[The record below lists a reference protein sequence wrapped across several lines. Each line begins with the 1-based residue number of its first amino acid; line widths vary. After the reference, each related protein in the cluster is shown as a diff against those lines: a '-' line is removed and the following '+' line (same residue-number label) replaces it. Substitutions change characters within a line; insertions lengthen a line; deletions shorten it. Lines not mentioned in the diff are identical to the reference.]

1 MGVIVVTGGFGTLGR
16 AVTAELAARGHH
28 VAVVDI
34 APVPDGFS
42 QALGL
47 GGVDLA
53 EAAAVEAAYTQIADT
68 LGPIDGLVNV
78 AGGFVW
84 EPVAGGTLDSWDRMY
99 RINLRTATV
108 SIRAAL
114 PHLAESGAA
123 IVNIGAAGAV
133 QPGVGMAPYAAS
145 KAGVRALTES
155 LAEELRG
162 KGVRVN
168 AVLPTII
175 DTPVNRADMPDAD
188 RSAWVRPAA
197 AAKVIAFL
205 LSADAG
211 SITGASIPLS
221 LAGVAA

>member
-16 AVTAELAARGHH
+16 AVAAELGARGHK

-34 APVPDGFS
+34 APAPEGS
-42 QALGL
+42 SAALAL

-53 EAAAVEAAYTQIADT
+53 EEAAVEAAYARVADA

-84 EPVAGGTLDSWDRMY
+84 EPVASGTLDSWDRMY
-99 RINLRTATV
+99 RMNLRTATV
-108 SIRAAL
+108 STRAVL
-114 PHLAESGAA
+114 PHLSKAGGA

-133 QPGVGMAPYAAS
+133 QPAMGMAPYAAS

-155 LAEELRG
+155 LAEEFRG

-188 RSAWVRPAA
+188 TSGWVKPEA

-205 LSADAG
+205 LSDEAG
-211 SITGASIPLS
+211 AITGACIPLS
-221 LAGVAA
+221 LAG

>member
-16 AVTAELAARGHH
+16 AVTAELAARGHR

-34 APVPDGFS
+34 ASAPDGS
-42 QALGL
+42 TAALAI

-53 EAAAVEAAYTQIADT
+53 EEAAVAAAFDRIVGT

-84 EPVAGGTLDSWDRMY
+84 EPVEGGTLDSWDRMY
-99 RINLRTATV
+99 RMNLRTATV
-108 SIRAAL
+108 ATRAIL
-114 PHLAESGAA
+114 PHLARPGAA
-123 IVNIGAAGAV
+123 IVNIGAAGSV
-133 QPGVGMAPYAAS
+133 QPSAGMAPYAAS

-188 RSAWVRPAA
+188 TATWVKPEA

-205 LSADAG
+205 LSAESGA
-211 SITGASIPLS
+211 ITGASIPLS
-221 LAGVAA
+221 LAGTTA